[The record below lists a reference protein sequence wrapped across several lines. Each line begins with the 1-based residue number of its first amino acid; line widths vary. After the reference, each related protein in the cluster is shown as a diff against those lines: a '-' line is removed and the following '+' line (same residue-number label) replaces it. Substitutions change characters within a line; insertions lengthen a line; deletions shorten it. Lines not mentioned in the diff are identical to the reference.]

1 MLLHLTAGEVVF
13 ICTMKIMDSIT
24 MGERGQRTLGDKGLC
39 HWITAPI
46 NDGPTAGVQSR
57 LRIST
62 DFVGGAGQKSMT
74 WVSEVGDWRAHE

>member
-1 MLLHLTAGEVVF
+1 MYYENYGF
-13 ICTMKIMDSIT
+13 YYY
-24 MGERGQRTLGDKGLC
+24 GGRGQRTLGDKGLC